1 MGITSIL
8 LMITLVTIILVI
20 WVFVKRRFRFKMIF
34 RIIIITLLSISC
46 ITFGAYQYSLR
57 SSSFIFTKTTNF
69 NEENIGGLQLYK
81 SINSKEF
88 IKKYGTNSQR
98 IDNTVFD
105 YYKLNDGLVIA
116 TNKNRQ
122 IIRIIVDDESD
133 KSIKTSKGITLKSSV
148 DNVIKAYGTNYYKR
162 MDDTGVSVI
171 GYVDKKSKVTLEFF
185 NYKNE
190 VTMIRY
196 DISSMQ

>member
-20 WVFVKRRFRFKMIF
+20 WVFVKRRFHFKRIF
-34 RIIIITLLSISC
+34 KIIIITLLSISC

-57 SSSFIFTKTTNF
+57 SSGFIFTKTTNF

-122 IIRIIVDDESD
+122 IIRIIIDDESD

-148 DNVIKAYGTNYYKR
+148 DDVIKAYGTNYYKR